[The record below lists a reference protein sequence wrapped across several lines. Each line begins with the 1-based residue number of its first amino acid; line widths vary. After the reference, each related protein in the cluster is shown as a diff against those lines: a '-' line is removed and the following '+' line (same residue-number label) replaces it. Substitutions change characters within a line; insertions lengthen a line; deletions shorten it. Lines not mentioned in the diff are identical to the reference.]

1 MRVLIADDQANVRS
15 ALRLILSQDAG
26 MKVVGE
32 VSSRDDLIASVRMA
46 TPDLVL
52 LEWELINAEP
62 GGPISAL
69 REAFPGLKIVAMSG
83 RPESRPDALAAGV
96 DGFISKVDPPNRL
109 GAILHSIK
117 QAGSEDAQPGDRV
130 RKESRGTG
138 FEAS

>member
-32 VSSRDDLIASVRMA
+32 VSSHDDLMASVRLA

-52 LEWELINAEP
+52 LEWELINSEP
-62 GGPISAL
+62 SGRISAL
-69 REAFPGLKIVAMSG
+69 RETFPGLKIVAMSG
-83 RPESRPDALAAGV
+83 RPEARRDALAAGV
-96 DGFISKVDPPNRL
+96 DEFISKVDPPHQL
-109 GAILHSIK
+109 GAMLHSIR
-117 QAGSEDAQPGDRV
+117 QVGSEGTQPGNRR